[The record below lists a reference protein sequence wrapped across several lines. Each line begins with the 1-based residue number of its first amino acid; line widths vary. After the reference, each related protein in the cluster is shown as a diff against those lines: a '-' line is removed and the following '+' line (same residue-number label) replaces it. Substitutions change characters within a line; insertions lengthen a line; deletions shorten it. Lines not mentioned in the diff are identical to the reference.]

1 MADRLS
7 NMIGLSVKAG
17 KLESG
22 ALPVEKALSAGRVK
36 LVLADESMS
45 ENSLKKY
52 LSICEANKIPV
63 ILLKAGVLSAA
74 IGKERLC
81 GAVTDE
87 GFTKSIVKLA
97 IDAGL
102 HIFGGVTNK

>member
-1 MADRLS
+1 MTDRLS
-7 NMIGLSVKAG
+7 NMVGLSMRAG

-22 ALPVEKALSAGRVK
+22 ALPVEKALSAGKAK
-36 LVLADESMS
+36 LVLLDEGMS

-52 LSICEANKIPV
+52 VSSCGIKNITV
-63 ILLKAGVLSAA
+63 ILLKPGVLSAA
-74 IGKERLC
+74 IGRERLC
-81 GAVTDE
+81 AAVTDE
-87 GFTKSIVKLA
+87 GFTKSIIKLA